1 MNEQINEA
9 TKTDNGKTKF
19 MKKILAATILA
30 GAMAATSV
38 WAIPSSGQVNVT
50 RIDGYYTSNGGEFT
64 VAAVDQSFSFQTFC
78 LEKNEQVGSNPHY
91 YEINPYDAA
100 KAGGVSGWTTLP
112 DNTQGDPISLGTA
125 YLYSQFRKGT
135 LDGYDYTPG
144 SGREASAG
152 LLQIAI
158 WWLEDEQSLNNPL
171 NNPFLDLLATK
182 GPIADWKVDADGA
195 YGVKVLNMYNVA
207 RDQTLVFKQ
216 DFLYV
221 PDGGLTLAFLGMG
234 LAGLAG
240 MRRIRK

>member
-1 MNEQINEA
+1 
-9 TKTDNGKTKF
+9 
-19 MKKILAATILA
+19 MKKILTATILA

-38 WAIPSSGQVNVT
+38 WAIPSSGEVNVK
-50 RIDGYYTSNGGEFT
+50 RIPGYYTSNGGEFT
-64 VAAVDQSFSFQTFC
+64 VTAVDESFSFQTFC

-100 KAGGVSGWTTLP
+100 VAGGVGGWTTLP
-112 DNTQGDPISLGTA
+112 NGEQGDPISLGTA

-135 LDGYDYTPG
+135 LAGYDYTPG

-158 WWLEDEQSLNNPL
+158 WWLEDEQSLKVPL
-171 NNPFLDLLATK
+171 NNPFLNLLDGIDSNT
-182 GPIADWKVDADGA
+182 DWKVDADGA
-195 YGVKVLNMYNVA
+195 YGVKVFNMYT
-207 RDQTLVFKQ
+207 RGKDGTLVFKQ

>member
-1 MNEQINEA
+1 M
-9 TKTDNGKTKF
+9 
-19 MKKILAATILA
+19 
-30 GAMAATSV
+30 
-38 WAIPSSGQVNVT
+38 
-50 RIDGYYTSNGGEFT
+50 
-64 VAAVDQSFSFQTFC
+64 
-78 LEKNEQVGSNPHY
+78 
-91 YEINPYDAA
+91 
-100 KAGGVSGWTTLP
+100 
-112 DNTQGDPISLGTA
+112 
-125 YLYSQFRKGT
+125 
-135 LDGYDYTPG
+135 
-144 SGREASAG
+144 
-152 LLQIAI
+152 LQIAI